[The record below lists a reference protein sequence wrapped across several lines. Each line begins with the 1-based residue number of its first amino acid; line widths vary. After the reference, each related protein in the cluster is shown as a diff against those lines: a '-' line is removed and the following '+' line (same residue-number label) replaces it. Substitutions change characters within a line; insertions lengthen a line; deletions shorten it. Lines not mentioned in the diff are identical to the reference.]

1 MKLKNR
7 FIFIII
13 GTFVVPLIIS
23 ILVMIIIT
31 PEFVTLGNNVH
42 AGARKLFANLD
53 SIHSIQ
59 DMEYYSDDFPDRMY
73 IILMD
78 DADQIVFRRDN
89 AYDDRLFLD
98 DTQQQ
103 TLISRRLQF
112 NDGRIYTVI
121 IGSGFVPLFQSY
133 MSIVIAAS
141 IIIFLSLLSYLTIR
155 SINRSIK
162 KLEEG
167 TRRIAEGDM
176 DTPIT
181 IKGDQTF
188 ENLARSFDTMRL
200 KVKEE
205 YDRRTRFFMGVSHDL
220 KTPLASITGYSDAL
234 LDGLAEDAETH
245 DRYLRI
251 INAKGKLL
259 DHRIAQLIKYIK
271 LTNNDFQSNLEP
283 HMIVPFLEDFCELQK
298 DEASLN
304 GGCFEKEILIDPTT
318 IINFDQDLLS
328 RAMENILQNSFRYG
342 DINHPVRMICQYYS
356 SGISISYSNHHTTPI
371 SKDVLNHMFEPFYRG
386 DQARRGEG
394 FGLGLAT
401 VKSIV
406 ESHGWSIE
414 VKSLVQEEI
423 TVFQILIPYSG
434 QNSAIPNVRML
445 KSP

>member
-1 MKLKNR
+1 M
-7 FIFIII
+7 
-13 GTFVVPLIIS
+13 
-23 ILVMIIIT
+23 MIIT
-31 PEFVTLGNNVH
+31 PEFMSVGNNAH
-42 AGARKLFANLD
+42 AGARKFFGNID

-59 DMEYYSDDFPDRMY
+59 DMEYYSDAFPDRMY
-73 IILMD
+73 LILMD

-103 TLISRRLQF
+103 TIISRRLQF
-112 NDGRIYTVI
+112 DDGRIYTVI
-121 IGSGFVPLFQSY
+121 IGTGLISLYRSY
-133 MSIVIAAS
+133 VSIAIAAS

-155 SINRSIK
+155 SINGSIK

-167 TRRIAEGDM
+167 TRRIADGDM

-200 KVKEE
+200 KLKEE

-234 LDGLAEDAETH
+234 LDGLAEDAETR

-259 DHRIAQLIKYIK
+259 DHRIAQLIRYIK
-271 LTNNDFQSNLEP
+271 LTNSDFQSNLEP
-283 HMIVPFLEDFCELQK
+283 HKIVPFLEDFCELQK
-298 DEASLN
+298 DEASLI
-304 GGCFEKEILIDPTT
+304 GCRFEQEILIDPSTL
-318 IINFDQDLLS
+318 IHFDQDLLS
-328 RAMENILQNSFRYG
+328 RAMENLLQNSFRYG
-342 DINHPVRMICQYYS
+342 DTTRPVRMICQYNA
-356 SGISISYSNHHTTPI
+356 SGISISYSNYHTAPI
-371 SKDVLNHMFEPFYRG
+371 PKDVLDHMFEPFYRG
-386 DQARRGEG
+386 DLARRGEG

-414 VKSLVQEEI
+414 VTSLIQEEL
-423 TVFQILIPYSG
+423 TLFQILIPTIV
-434 QNSAIPNVRML
+434 QTLAIANV
-445 KSP
+445 